1 MHVVYNSDYLAY
13 DFGPGHPFTPT
24 RWQALADLLWTIDL
38 PVTWSDPVAID
49 ESSLHAVHRPRFI
62 EAVKAASEGQLFAM
76 SGPFGLGTPDVPT
89 FLGMHQASLRLCA
102 GAVSAGRMVT
112 SGASRRAL
120 QLAGGLHHAMPS
132 AASGFCVYNDL
143 GVLIW
148 DLTQQ
153 GMKVAYIDVDV
164 HHGDGVQRMF
174 YSDPNVLT
182 VSLHESGQYL
192 FPGTGFIDELGEGEA
207 IGTSIN
213 IPLYPGTRDTSYLE
227 SFDAVV
233 PDVVNRFGPD
243 IILVQAGADAHALDP
258 LADLS
263 LTTRGYRVLFDRIL
277 SLSDVLCDGR
287 LVVTLGG
294 GYFFD
299 ATIRVWTILACM
311 LAGVEPPVRFP
322 EDWRRKWQP
331 AASGSLQEMIDDDFT
346 VEARASTDRT
356 ADTNRATVTE
366 LKDRLAAAV

>member
-1 MHVVYNSDYLAY
+1 MNVVYNSDYLAY
-13 DFGPGHPFTPT
+13 DFGPQHPFTPT

-38 PVTWSDPVAID
+38 PVAWSDPVAID
-49 ESSLHAVHRPRFI
+49 ESSLRAVHRPRFI

-76 SGPFGLGTPDVPT
+76 SGHFGLGTPDVPT
-89 FLGMHQASLRLCA
+89 FLGMHQASLGLCA
-102 GAVSAGRMVT
+102 GAVSAGRVVK

-148 DLTQQ
+148 DLVQQ

-207 IGTSIN
+207 IGPSIN
-213 IPLYPGTRDTSYLE
+213 VPLYPGTRDTSYLE
-227 SFDAVV
+227 SFDAIV

-243 IILVQAGADAHALDP
+243 IIVVQAGADAHALDP
-258 LADLS
+258 LADLA

-299 ATIRVWTILACM
+299 ATLRVWTILACM

-322 EDWRRKWQP
+322 EGWRRKWQP
-331 AASGSLQEMIDDDFT
+331 AASGSIQEMIDDDFT

-356 ADTNRATVTE
+356 ADTNRTTVTE
-366 LKDRLAAAV
+366 LKDRLAAVV